1 MSVDLTFSESV
12 RRSCA
17 RIPIQNDSRVENPE
31 EFTVTLNSTIPDVIP
46 GLPSTITIVDDDGED
61 KHSVVQKEMSKFLHI
76 IFYRSHYW
84 F

>member
-46 GLPSTITIVDDDGED
+46 GPPSTITIVDDDGED
-61 KHSVVQKEMSKFLHI
+61 KHSVVQKEMSRFVHV